1 MHFDFTGVI
10 LRHQRKKAEKVYR
23 DLESLRKMAGKSNN
37 LPGDGDSL
45 QLSIY
50 RKFEETE
57 CLLDQLKIQE
67 DSPSIMSSEQSSV
80 QTPVKNVE
88 RSFSAEPTNGNIR
101 LPADTRDI
109 VVGVASKKPKDE
121 VSEYLRT
128 ARTYFKSICIQYPK
142 SRESCLNLT
151 LVKFLIFYQSQSSFY
166 NNLTIFPAYL
176 EYWQK

>member
-67 DSPSIMSSEQSSV
+67 DSPSIMSSEQSSE

-101 LPADTRDI
+101 LPTDTRDI

-121 VSEYLRT
+121 VSEYSVQFL
-128 ARTYFKSICIQYPK
+128 KSQFV
-142 SRESCLNLT
+142 NLGEFSIMI
-151 LVKFLIFYQSQSSFY
+151 K
-166 NNLTIFPAYL
+166 
-176 EYWQK
+176 KK